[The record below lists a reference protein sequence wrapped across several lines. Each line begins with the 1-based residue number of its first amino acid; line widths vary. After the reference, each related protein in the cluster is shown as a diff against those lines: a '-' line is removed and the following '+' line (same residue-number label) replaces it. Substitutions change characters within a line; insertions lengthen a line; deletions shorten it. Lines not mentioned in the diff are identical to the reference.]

1 MSDPFANLDK
11 KKKYRPKS
19 AADLD
24 ALPVD
29 PALVEKVAAEN
40 NFPSRHP
47 PAPKV
52 VTSQGRAP
60 QHVFRTGRSKQINIK
75 GTIECDDHLERLR
88 VEMDAPKGVVLEEAL
103 RALEL
108 IKEEVIR
115 RLREARGR

>member
-11 KKKYRPKS
+11 KKYRPKS
-19 AADLD
+19 AAELD

-75 GTIECDDHLERLR
+75 GTKECDDHLERLR
-88 VEMDAPKGVVLEEAL
+88 VELDAPKGVVLQEAL
-103 RALEL
+103 NALEAV
-108 IKEEVIR
+108 KAEVIQ
-115 RLREARGR
+115 RLQQARNR